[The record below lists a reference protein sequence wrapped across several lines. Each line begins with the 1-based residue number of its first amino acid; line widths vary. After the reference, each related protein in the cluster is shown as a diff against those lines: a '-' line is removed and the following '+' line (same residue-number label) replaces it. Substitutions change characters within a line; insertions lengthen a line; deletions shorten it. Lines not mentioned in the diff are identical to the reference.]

1 MKEFRPSPFV
11 LKKNNAGRLRCP
23 QHFLSSKTF
32 LNPSFLI
39 DACRK
44 KKRSETQ
51 LGHESSKKSRQKEKA
66 IPERG
71 FKKRSLNLAEA

>member
-1 MKEFRPSPFV
+1 MDMKEFRPSPFV

-44 KKRSETQ
+44 KKAHKLRWGMKAQ
-51 LGHESSKKSRQKEKA
+51 KKSRQKEKA

-71 FKKRSLNLAEA
+71 LKKGL